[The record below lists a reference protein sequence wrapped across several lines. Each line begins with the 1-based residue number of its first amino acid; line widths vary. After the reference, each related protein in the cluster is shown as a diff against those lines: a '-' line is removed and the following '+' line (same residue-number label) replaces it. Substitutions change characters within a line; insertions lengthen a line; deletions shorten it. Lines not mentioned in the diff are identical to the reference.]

1 MFCFFFF
8 ILRVYGQ
15 EAEDERDQITP
26 SFAFYSSAVPN
37 YDVIWKKQ
45 IILHMKRMNWVQIMQ
60 NIHPTQHQKLLFRN
74 LITADGMSLQNLHST
89 S

>member
-1 MFCFFFF
+1 MFF
-8 ILRVYGQ
+8 ILRVYRQ

-37 YDVIWKKQ
+37 YDVIWENQ
-45 IILHMKRMNWVQIMQ
+45 IILHTKRMNWVQITQ
-60 NIHPTQHQKLLFRN
+60 NIHPTQHQLGNLLFLN